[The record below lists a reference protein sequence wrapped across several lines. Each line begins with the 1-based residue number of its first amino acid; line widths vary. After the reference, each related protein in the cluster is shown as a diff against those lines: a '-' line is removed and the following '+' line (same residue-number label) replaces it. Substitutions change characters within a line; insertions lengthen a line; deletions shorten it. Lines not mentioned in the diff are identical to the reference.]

1 MYAAKKY
8 LLTRLLTKCLTELE
22 KELRADTV
30 CTMLEQSMSFEE
42 DEFKKT
48 CLKFISKTTH
58 RVFNAEEFLHLSHEA
73 LEEIVSLD
81 ALAVN
86 SEREVYESCVKWA
99 RDQLLEMGKSSPSDE
114 EIRAKLGNVLYKICF
129 PAMTLKDF
137 ADLTARSTVLTV
149 EEQRDIYV
157 NMANG
162 MKLETTKFLTQRR
175 RMNESVISRFDGIE
189 RQWEVD
195 GDTDAVSIETS
206 VDVCLTGV
214 GLYGGVKASTHNVTL
229 EVLLRNEKLS
239 TTVTKMTSNG
249 SQNPVKIELKNPVH
263 IHANN
268 RYTVAATMKGPETWS
283 GVKGKTAHDFPES
296 GRIIFF
302 RSDLS
307 SNWSG
312 VLEGQIP
319 QLFYFLA

>member
-99 RDQLLEMGKSSPSDE
+99 RHQLLEMGKSSPSDE

-189 RQWEVD
+189 RQWHYR
-195 GDTDAVSIETS
+195 DTDAVSI
-206 VDVCLTGV
+206 
-214 GLYGGVKASTHNVTL
+214 
-229 EVLLRNEKLS
+229 
-239 TTVTKMTSNG
+239 
-249 SQNPVKIELKNPVH
+249 
-263 IHANN
+263 
-268 RYTVAATMKGPETWS
+268 
-283 GVKGKTAHDFPES
+283 
-296 GRIIFF
+296 
-302 RSDLS
+302 
-307 SNWSG
+307 
-312 VLEGQIP
+312 
-319 QLFYFLA
+319 